1 MTKGRGVLPI
11 GAGLAIGIAIG
22 VAMHQIGAGI
32 AIGVALGSGSW
43 LFTRRPK
50 PPEAKEGK

>member
-22 VAMHQIGAGI
+22 AGMHQIGVGI
-32 AIGVALGSGSW
+32 AIGVALSGAA
-43 LFTRRPK
+43 LLVTRRA
-50 PPEAKEGK
+50 EAKEGK